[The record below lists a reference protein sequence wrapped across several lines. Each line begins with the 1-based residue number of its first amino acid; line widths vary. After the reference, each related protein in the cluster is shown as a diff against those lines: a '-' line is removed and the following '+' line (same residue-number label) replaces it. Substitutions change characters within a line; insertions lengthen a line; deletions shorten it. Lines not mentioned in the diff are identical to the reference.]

1 MSRTSRTF
9 HISARQRLSTRT
21 RPHRPRYFVG
31 SGSLSGVKVVGL
43 GFRSEEEGLAIP
55 RVVDDEE
62 LDELNEGVSGL
73 GIEP

>member
-1 MSRTSRTF
+1 MSVLDTVVCVK
-9 HISARQRLSTRT
+9 ADRLS
-21 RPHRPRYFVG
+21 RYFVG
-31 SGSLSGVKVVGL
+31 SGSLAGVKVVGL

-73 GIEP
+73 GIQP

>member
-1 MSRTSRTF
+1 MSLPVTVVWSKADT
-9 HISARQRLSTRT
+9 LS
-21 RPHRPRYFVG
+21 RYFVG
-31 SGSLSGVKVVGL
+31 SGSLAGVKVVGL

-73 GIEP
+73 GIQP

>member
-1 MSRTSRTF
+1 MSAEL
-9 HISARQRLSTRT
+9 IRLTLLDCLFT
-21 RPHRPRYFVG
+21 ENLVIYRYIVG
-31 SGSLSGVKVVGL
+31 SGSLAGVKVVGL

-73 GIEP
+73 GIQ

>member
-1 MSRTSRTF
+1 MIQF
-9 HISARQRLSTRT
+9 IEARADHRLNC
-21 RPHRPRYFVG
+21 RYIVG
-31 SGSLSGVKVVGL
+31 SGSLAGVKVVGL

-73 GIEP
+73 GIQ